1 MLAAYAAADALVLPS
16 LNRGEAF
23 GLVLLEAMR
32 ARLPVIAS
40 AIPGSG
46 IGAVVADGET
56 GCLVAPGDPGALAT
70 AIAHMGDASTRQHMG
85 AAGRARWELQFTL
98 EQSAERW
105 VALYRDLTK

>member
-1 MLAAYAAADALVLPS
+1 LPS

-46 IGAVVADGET
+46 IGEVVVDGET
-56 GCLVAPGDPGALAT
+56 GILVTPGDAAALAA
-70 AIAHMGDASTRQHMG
+70 AIGQMNDPELRRRLGAS
-85 AAGRARWELQFTL
+85 GRRRWEIQFTL
-98 EQSAERW
+98 ERAAQRW
-105 VALYRDLTK
+105 LALYDDLLH